1 VFTRM
6 RNGMEAPAQLP
17 AANVISSD
25 ITRSG
30 RQGFR
35 IASANDEQA
44 FVDDWRAGEGDRHGG
59 RIAPEILAQVD
70 AALIAEAGNRLS
82 GIGIQFVN
90 KVHDAADDASVVP
103 MLPVRQSAVRL
114 RAGDTRIE
122 LPLQCSGCGAE
133 GENFLRGRYAV
144 ENSMNDDGTRLQP
157 AAFAAVVSPGNTNL
171 AHIGTVD
178 LSK

>member
-35 IASANDEQA
+35 IASANDEQV

-90 KVHDAADDASVVP
+90 KVPAAADDASVVP
-103 MLPVRQSAVRL
+103 VRVLVVSAVRI
-114 RAGDTRIE
+114 RPGASRIE
-122 LPLQCSGCGAE
+122 LPLLFSGC
-133 GENFLRGRYAV
+133 
-144 ENSMNDDGTRLQP
+144 
-157 AAFAAVVSPGNTNL
+157 AAA
-171 AHIGTVD
+171 
-178 LSK
+178 